1 MTLVSEAIDLSCALV
16 YSQLV
21 ERRRLDFEIMELF
34 NLEIDSVLREELGNF
49 CPEPARPF
57 VLDEALS

>member
-1 MTLVSEAIDLSCALV
+1 
-16 YSQLV
+16 
-21 ERRRLDFEIMELF
+21 MELF